1 VAVIAQIGELV
12 VGSQLETSMKYARIT
27 RLGLLSLMLASGS
40 VFAETVLYNNDV
52 PDGRIG
58 VASGGPAGNETA
70 DDFFAGGPTTL
81 ITGGSFTGLIPKGAT
96 VTGVGV
102 EIYRVEPEHAIRDVP
117 TRFNSPSDDGIPLT
131 ERLSGGG
138 GLSFTT
144 SLLSNGAGVSNSVLT
159 GIHSNSSG
167 LTQMTGGEGGI
178 SGQEV
183 RFNFTTDAISL
194 PAGHYFFVPTVD
206 VTGGSAGGNL
216 KEHFAWLSASRPI
229 SGLGSTPI
237 NPDLQAWTRN
247 GDLHPDW
254 LRVGTDIIG
263 PTEDPATYNMAF
275 RLTGT
280 VVPEPT
286 PIAMLLVGLVAVAAW
301 SQRKRAQAI

>member
-1 VAVIAQIGELV
+1 
-12 VGSQLETSMKYARIT
+12 MKYARIT
-27 RLGLLSLMLASGS
+27 TLGFLSLMLASGS
-40 VFAETVLYNNDV
+40 VFAETVVYNNDV

-58 VASGGPAGNETA
+58 VASGGAAENETA
-70 DDFFAGGPTTL
+70 DDFFLGPNTV

-96 VTGVGV
+96 VSGVGV
-102 EIYRVEPEHAIRDVP
+102 EIYRVEGEHAIRDVP
-117 TRFNSPSDDGIPLT
+117 TRLNSPGDVGIPGT
-131 ERLSGGG
+131 ERLSSLGG

-167 LTQMTGGEGGI
+167 LTQMTGGEGGV

-183 RFNFTTDAISL
+183 RFNFAIDPISL

-216 KEHFAWLSASRPI
+216 KGNFAWLSASRPI

-237 NPDLQAWTRN
+237 
-247 GDLHPDW
+247 
-254 LRVGTDIIG
+254 
-263 PTEDPATYNMAF
+263 
-275 RLTGT
+275 
-280 VVPEPT
+280 
-286 PIAMLLVGLVAVAAW
+286 
-301 SQRKRAQAI
+301 